1 MRNVLRVR
9 PRRHAAKGPGH
20 PFARALA
27 YLAAAVAGFAG
38 VGTYEYI
45 HTAFERVNTV
55 DVTALL
61 GEQRPVV
68 AAAPIDTSKGRP
80 INILVMGSDTRA
92 GANEDIGGADEG
104 MRSDTTIIM
113 HISADRSR
121 IEFVSIPRDSWV
133 KISDCTL
140 FDGTVVKGRT
150 TKFNAAFAN
159 GARNGDPSE
168 AAACALTTLE
178 DLTGIF
184 IDEYAVVDF
193 VGFQSMV
200 DALGGV
206 PMCVPGRIVGWDSAL
221 DVYPGPQI
229 FDGATAIEWARTRK
243 ARVGKEFYDG
253 TDVKRMEAQQVLMA
267 HMVEA
272 ALAKNLLRDA
282 GQVRDFII
290 AGAESLTVSP
300 NLGDAEFVIGLAF
313 SLRHISKDA
322 IVFTTI
328 PFKWTPDGNNLAWT
342 PESYAMLDAIRAD
355 QAIAGTSVTDASFAA
370 PIAAPS
376 ASSLLAPAAAPSA
389 SSLLAPAAAPSAS
402 SLLAP
407 AAAPQPTIDPLS
419 ACPPA

>member
-1 MRNVLRVR
+1 MTNVLRVR
-9 PRRHAAKGPGH
+9 PRRHAARGPGH
-20 PFARALA
+20 PFVRTLA
-27 YLAAAVAGFAG
+27 YLAAAVVGFAG

-45 HTAFERVNTV
+45 HTAFERVTTV

-61 GEQRPVV
+61 GDERPAVPV
-68 AAAPIDTSKGRP
+68 APIDASKGLP

-92 GANEDIGGADEG
+92 GANEAIGGANEG

-113 HISADRSR
+113 HVSADRTR
-121 IEFVSIPRDSWV
+121 IEFISIPRDSWV
-133 KISDCTL
+133 KVSDCTL

-150 TKFNAAFAN
+150 TKFNTAFAN
-159 GARNGDPSE
+159 GARNNDPSE

-193 VGFQSMV
+193 VGFANMV

-229 FDGATAIEWARTRK
+229 FNGATAIEWARTRK
-243 ARVGKEFYDG
+243 ARVGKQFYDG
-253 TDVKRMEAQQVLMA
+253 TDVKRMQAQQVLMA

-272 ALAKNLLRDA
+272 ALAKNLLWDA
-282 GQVRDFII
+282 GQIRDFII

-300 NLGDAEFVIGLAF
+300 NLGNAEFVIGLAF
-313 SLRHISKDA
+313 SLRHIDPSG

-342 PESYAMLDAIRAD
+342 PDSYAMLDAIRAD

-370 PIAAPS
+370 P
-376 ASSLLAPAAAPSA
+376 AAAPTTS
-389 SSLLAPAAAPSAS
+389 SSLAPGAT
-402 SLLAP
+402 
-407 AAAPQPTIDPLS
+407 PQPSIDPLG